1 MALQFKVPSMM
12 CSSCAASIT
21 KAVQG
26 VDPAAQVT
34 GDPDTKLVTV
44 ETRADEGAVKDAIVT
59 AGFPV
64 E

>member
-12 CSSCAASIT
+12 CSACADSIT

-26 VDPAAQVT
+26 VDPSAQVT

-44 ETRADEGAVKDAIVT
+44 ETSADESAVKGAIAA
-59 AGFPV
+59 AGYPV

>member
-1 MALQFKVPSMM
+1 MTLQFKVPSMM
-12 CSSCAASIT
+12 CSVCADTIT

-26 VDPAAQVT
+26 VDPAALVM
-34 GDPDTKLVTV
+34 GDPDTRMVTV
-44 ETRADEGAVKDAIVT
+44 ETSADETAVKGAIAG